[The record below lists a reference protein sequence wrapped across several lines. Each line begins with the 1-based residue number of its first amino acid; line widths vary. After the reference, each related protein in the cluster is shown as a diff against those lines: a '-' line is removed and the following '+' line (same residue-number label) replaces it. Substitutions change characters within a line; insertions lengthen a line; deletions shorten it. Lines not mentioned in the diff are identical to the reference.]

1 MAMAHGQSN
10 INGRRPRRPAEV
22 DRTEQSSTAYTGP
35 PLRSKAALG
44 RFLATARIMGASA
57 DVVEAARKG

>member
-1 MAMAHGQSN
+1 MAHGQPN
-10 INGRRPRRPAEV
+10 TNGRRPKRPAEV
-22 DRTEQSSTAYTGP
+22 DDSERSSTAYTKP

-44 RFLATARIMGASA
+44 RFLATARTMGASA

>member
-1 MAMAHGQSN
+1 
-10 INGRRPRRPAEV
+10 V
-22 DRTEQSSTAYTGP
+22 DQTEQSSTAYTGP